1 MNKEEKD
8 PRKNKTLETFG
19 YFEIFSCWY
28 QEENRIKKVKKVFD
42 WKISQKM
49 LMSTLSPQMQRKVEW
64 KEVSPPVNGYD
75 AVE

>member
-19 YFEIFSCWY
+19 YFGIFSCWY

-49 LMSTLSPQMQRKVEW
+49 LMSTLSPQMQRKAEW
-64 KEVSPPVNGYD
+64 KEVSSPVNGYN